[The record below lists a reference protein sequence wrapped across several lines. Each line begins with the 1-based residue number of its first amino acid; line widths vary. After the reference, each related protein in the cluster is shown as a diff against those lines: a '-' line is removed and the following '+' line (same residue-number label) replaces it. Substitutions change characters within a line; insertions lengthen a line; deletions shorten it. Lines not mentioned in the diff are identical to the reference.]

1 MLSQINELRLL
12 LDKRVNGE
20 CSEKDTERALDIAQ
34 MLLDELRLRTVADN
48 TLRKVAE
55 NFAKTS
61 EVVRDTANGARV
73 VDIGKKA
80 GPYLRGKA
88 DAFAEA
94 SRLIS
99 GLVDLPF

>member
-1 MLSQINELRLL
+1 MLNEMIELRSLL
-12 LDKRVNGE
+12 EKRVSGE
-20 CSEKDTERALDIAQ
+20 CSEKDTKRALDIAQ
-34 MLLDELRLRTVADN
+34 MLLDELRLRTVSDD

-55 NFAKTS
+55 DFAKTS
-61 EVVRDTANGARV
+61 EVVRDTAKGARI